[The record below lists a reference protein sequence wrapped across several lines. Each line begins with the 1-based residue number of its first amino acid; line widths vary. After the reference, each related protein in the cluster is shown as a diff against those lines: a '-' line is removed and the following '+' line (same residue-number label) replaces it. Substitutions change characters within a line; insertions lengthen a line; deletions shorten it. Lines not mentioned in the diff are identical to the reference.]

1 VYSLSPPAP
10 ALAPYIEN
18 YWHVGATPER
28 PFDLSVDVYA
38 DLRADL
44 VFNFGVGYE
53 RTAAGRQPQQLTHS
67 NLDAQRLFPIRIV
80 QRGHV
85 RVAGVRFHVGGLM
98 PFMRRSLDAYTGRV
112 VGIAESLGKDGVALD
127 DELRRLDGDSAAQAA
142 ALDAFFLARLQP
154 HPDHDH
160 MRTLLAAVNGSDG
173 TARVDTLGE
182 HANLSPRTVG
192 RLFKR
197 YLGVAPKTYAQVVRF
212 QRCLNRLR
220 HDPGVTLSEIAT
232 QCGYYDQSHLV
243 RAYRRFA
250 GVVPVQHA
258 GYFPAD
264 GPHDFSP
271 NVVRFVQDG
280 EGR

>member
-1 VYSLSPPAP
+1 VYSLSRPNP
-10 ALAPYIEN
+10 ALAPYIDN
-18 YWHVGATPER
+18 YWHVVATPER
-28 PFDLSVDVYA
+28 PFDLSVDVYV

-53 RTAAGRQPQQLTHS
+53 RTEVGRQAQQITHS
-67 NLDAQRLFPIRIV
+67 NLDAQRLVPIRIV

-98 PFMRRSLDAYTGRV
+98 PFVRHSLDAFTGRV
-112 VGIAESLGKDGVALD
+112 VSIAEALGSDGVALD
-127 DELRRLDGDSAAQAA
+127 SELRRLDGETAAQAA

-154 HPDHDH
+154 HPDHAH
-160 MRTLLAAVNGSDG
+160 MRTLLDAVNGSDG
-173 TARVDTLGE
+173 SVRVESLGD
-182 HANLSPRTVG
+182 HADLAPRTVG

-258 GYFPAD
+258 GYYPAD
-264 GPHDFSP
+264 APQDFSP
-271 NVVRFVQDG
+271 NVVQFVQDG
-280 EGR
+280 GGT